1 MVEEEVRLHLAA
13 SMTILQN
20 HMELTDEA
28 KAVAV
33 RGVIANSNAKWGEEP
48 VARALDAL
56 RDQLKAKVKGALG
69 R

>member
-20 HMELTDEA
+20 HTELTDEA
-28 KAVAV
+28 KATAM
-33 RGVIANSNAKWGEEP
+33 RDVIATSTAKWGEEP

-56 RDQLKAKVKGALG
+56 HDQLKAKVKGALG